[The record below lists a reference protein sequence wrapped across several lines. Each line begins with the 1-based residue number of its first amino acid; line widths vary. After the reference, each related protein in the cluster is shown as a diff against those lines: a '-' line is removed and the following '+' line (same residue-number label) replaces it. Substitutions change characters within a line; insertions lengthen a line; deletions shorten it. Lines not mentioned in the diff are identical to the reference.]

1 MAVIEISFTDNLI
14 LNGDGID
21 LVIFELSGSAQPVG
35 FADVNERF
43 EVSVLGGAGFSPFV
57 EVVPVNTGFVAPHDP
72 TLSAYVVELDLA
84 DFGFAPGE
92 TTESVRI
99 RLVDHL
105 VSRSADPTALGAL
118 NSTPMPEPNTGFLIG
133 IGLASIEI
141 VKRRR
146 PRALRVAT
154 KREGVENPSWHQ
166 HIIRGMS

>member
-1 MAVIEISFTDNLI
+1 MRSTLVGSHLGDSIRVITPDVAVIEISFTDNLI

-84 DFGFAPGE
+84 DFGFPPGE
-92 TTESVRI
+92 TTGRASRT
-99 RLVDHL
+99 LV
-105 VSRSADPTALGAL
+105 A
-118 NSTPMPEPNTGFLIG
+118 STHHSWYVLMRANHPHP
-133 IGLASIEI
+133 
-141 VKRRR
+141 RR
-146 PRALRVAT
+146 
-154 KREGVENPSWHQ
+154 
-166 HIIRGMS
+166 